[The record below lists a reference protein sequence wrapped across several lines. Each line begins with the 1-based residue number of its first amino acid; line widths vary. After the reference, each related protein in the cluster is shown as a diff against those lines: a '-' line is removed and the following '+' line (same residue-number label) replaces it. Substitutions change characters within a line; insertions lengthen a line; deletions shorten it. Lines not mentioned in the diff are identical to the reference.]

1 MCTLENGICEMRL
14 IWSMLSSRP
23 LGFDLE
29 WRIFFRKGMSPS
41 ERRTALI
48 QLCDTRTILLVHV
61 SAMKSMLL
69 LGLNFGS
76 LVLPTLCLQDFR
88 RKSRSAF
95 GSEYMIILLTFIT
108 QEILE
113 SSKVVK
119 IGANILSESIVSMAI
134 LHH

>member
-14 IWSMLSSRP
+14 IWSMLPSRP

-29 WRIFFRKGMSPS
+29 WRIFFRKGISPS

-69 LGLNFGS
+69 LGLNFGTAS
-76 LVLPTLCLQDFR
+76 SYQPCV
-88 RKSRSAF
+88 SRISAESQ
-95 GSEYMIILLTFIT
+95 GQLLDRIHDHLTYLYHT
-108 QEILE
+108 GD
-113 SSKVVK
+113 S
-119 IGANILSESIVSMAI
+119 
-134 LHH
+134 